1 MSKWQ
6 RPACC
11 EGLFK
16 GGGASGKSLPQES
29 RQRATLQSLKHPG
42 SGLLGERW
50 VSAGLPAAW
59 GATRAVSP
67 GGGELL
73 GHGISSLLRC
83 FLSSEG
89 FAFEFFSPEEFCHLL
104 FTKGGVAWRG

>member
-11 EGLFK
+11 EGIFK

-42 SGLLGERW
+42 LGLLGERW

-59 GATRAVSP
+59 GATRAVGP
-67 GGGELL
+67 GGGELTWP
-73 GHGISSLLRC
+73 RD
-83 FLSSEG
+83 FPPFRVLSSGG

-104 FTKGGVAWRG
+104 YTKGGVAWRG